1 MSPAIRFILFTFF
14 SLLVS
19 EVTGQTPEKK
29 ETNPGKKTVYLFK
42 INREIGPPV
51 RRQTLEAF
59 REARDLKVDLIVINL
74 NTYGGA
80 VDAADDIRT
89 EILKSQI
96 PVVVYI
102 ENNAASAGALISIA
116 CDSIYMDGGAT
127 IGAATVVD
135 GSGKPAPEKYQSYM
149 RSKLR
154 ATAEENGRDPR
165 IAEGM
170 NDSAMVIP
178 GIKEAGRIITFTASE
193 AHKYGEAILNNI
205 EEVIARNGITNYE
218 IHEYKPGSIG
228 KIIDWLIDPFVS
240 GILIMIIIGGI
251 YFELQTPGVGF
262 PLMAAIAAAILYFAP
277 HYLEGLAAHWEI
289 LIFVVGL
296 ILLGLEIFVIPG
308 FGIAGISG
316 IVLIVLGLALT
327 LVGALPSDRVVD
339 LPDWE
344 QLFRALFIVVVSLIL
359 SIGISFY
366 LGGKAFNSRIFSK
379 LEVAGT
385 QKSSEGYNIVNPKSD
400 SLKGREALAYSDLRP
415 SGKIELD
422 GDLLDATAESGYIE
436 KGSRVKIIRT
446 ETYSLVVRKVH
457 GGA

>member
-1 MSPAIRFILFTFF
+1 M
-14 SLLVS
+14 
-19 EVTGQTPEKK
+19 
-29 ETNPGKKTVYLFK
+29 
-42 INREIGPPV
+42 
-51 RRQTLEAF
+51 
-59 REARDLKVDLIVINL
+59 
-74 NTYGGA
+74 
-80 VDAADDIRT
+80 
-89 EILKSQI
+89 
-96 PVVVYI
+96 
-102 ENNAASAGALISIA
+102 
-116 CDSIYMDGGAT
+116 CGGAT
-127 IGAATVVD
+127 IGGSTVVY
-135 GSGKPAPEKYQSYM
+135 GSGKPAPEKYQIYM

-193 AHKYGEAILNNI
+193 AHKYGYCEAILNNI